1 MYKNITF
8 SCFTTFKNNLPYNCN
23 SIFKNNDEGTM
34 RKIFYSILFLFF
46 LPTFLLSQNLS
57 ITGVIKDSE
66 TEEPLPGATVIVAG
80 SSQGTISDFD
90 GNFTISAPVG
100 ASLSFSSL
108 GYQPQLVLVDQDT
121 VLNIN
126 LSPNNEL
133 DEIVVVGYGSQ
144 KRSNIVGSVAT
155 VNVDKATQNPTTN
168 VSELLR
174 GRAAGVQVNLGD
186 ARPGGNSNIVI
197 RGNVSVA
204 GGNNPLIIVD
214 GLPFDNLNDIAPED
228 IQSIEILKDAVSTS
242 IYGARAS
249 NGVILITTKKAK
261 AGYSSFNYS
270 GFVTTQTLTRN
281 FDLYDGQGYY
291 QFRTDAWKARLGLE
305 NPPLRFV
312 WNEFELDL
320 IYNDNIVDWEDLA
333 LNDALL
339 TSHALSYSSGTEKS
353 TVYSSLNYFTQ
364 DGIIPNSGFDRLQFK
379 LNYSHQL
386 TDKLNMEG
394 IINIQNADQSRETG
408 GLFLANLSP
417 IAKPFDDNGDLVK
430 YYFGQENASAINPLW
445 DQRESVD
452 ETETNLTDISL
463 RFNYDLLPKLTY
475 SLKTFYRNRNTDQ
488 GTYRSS
494 LHSAG
499 DEGNNGIG
507 VLIDTQYKQLLVE
520 HILNYEI
527 LTNDTHNLDF
537 TGVHSFDEQNFKY
550 NQLDKS
556 DFVNDALGYN
566 GLASNLLSNSRDV
579 WRRRVLSF
587 MGRVRYS
594 LQDKYLVEITTRAD
608 GASVFSDN
616 NKWGLFPALSAAYKL
631 DQDLNLDSVD
641 QLKIRLSYG
650 ATGNQGINPLESLG
664 VSNYNPYT
672 FGDTTVSGSTASSRL
687 RNPNL
692 QWETTTTLNAGVDF
706 GLLSNRVRGTVEYYK
721 SNTTDLLL
729 DRQLASSSGYTIT
742 RFNVGELQNTGFE
755 LTLNNSIIRNKDVN
769 LDLGLVWSTNQNEVI
784 ALTGETQIDP
794 ETGAPY
800 FIDITDTSGRR
811 LSIGQSINSLWM
823 PEFAGIYQEAD
834 FLEGSPITPRVGA
847 KPGHIRVIDQNQDG
861 IIDINDNIFINA
873 DPDWYGSINASLR
886 IKNFDLFMDWYF
898 VQGVTRINS
907 VLSNGEYWKASVNGP
922 VVPYYTA
929 DAPSTIWPAANA
941 NAAWLK
947 YLNSF
952 AAQDASYQRLR
963 TLTVGYNFGDT
974 LNQLLQTKS
983 GRLYFTGTN
992 LLTFTD
998 FLSYSPEQ
1006 DLSAGVFPE
1015 TLNMTLGIK
1024 LTF

>member
-1 MYKNITF
+1 MKLN
-8 SCFTTFKNNLPYNCN
+8 KH
-23 SIFKNNDEGTM
+23 IFLA
-34 RKIFYSILFLFF
+34 ILLFG
-46 LPTFLLSQNLS
+46 LLSNTLVGQNIS
-57 ITGVIKDSE
+57 VSGTVYDADTSDPI
-66 TEEPLPGATVIVAG
+66 PGAAVVILN
-80 SSQGTISDFD
+80 STQGVVSDFD
-90 GNFTISAPVG
+90 GNFSIQASIG
-100 ASLSFSSL
+100 QSLSVSAI
-108 GYQPQLVLVDQDT
+108 GYQTTTIEILQKDTFIISLV
-121 VLNIN
+121 
-126 LSPNNEL
+126 PNNEL

-144 KRSNIVGSVAT
+144 KRSNVVGSVAS
-155 VNVDKATQNPTTN
+155 VDVDQAIQTPTTN

-214 GLPFDNLNDIAPED
+214 GLPYDNLNDIAPED
-228 IQSIEILKDAVSTS
+228 IKNIEVLKDAASTS

-249 NGVILITTKKAK
+249 NGVILITTKKAIQ
-261 AGYSSFNYS
+261 GFTTFNYS
-270 GFVTTQTLTRN
+270 GYVTSQTLTRN
-281 FDLYDGQGYY
+281 FDIYDGPGFY
-291 QFRTDAWKARLGLE
+291 QFRTDAWKARLNLE

-320 IYNDNIVDWEDLA
+320 IKNDNIVDWENLA

-339 TSHALSYSSGTEKS
+339 TSHSLSYSSGTENSKI
-353 TVYSSLNYFTQ
+353 YSSLNYFTQ

-386 TDKLNMEG
+386 SEKLSMDG
-394 IINIQNADQSRETG
+394 IINIQNANQSRETG
-408 GLFLANLSP
+408 GLFLVNLSP
-417 IAKPFDDNGDLVK
+417 IAKPFNENGQLVK
-430 YYFGQENASAINPLW
+430 YFLGQENAAAINPLW
-445 DQRESVD
+445 DQRESSD
-452 ETETNLTDISL
+452 ETETNLTDLSL
-463 RFNYDLLPKLTY
+463 RFNYNILPQLTY

-507 VLIDTQYKQLLVE
+507 VLIDTQYKQALVE
-520 HILNYEI
+520 HILNYQI
-527 LTNDTHNLDF
+527 LEDELHNLNF
-537 TGVHSFDEQNFKY
+537 TGVHSYDEQNFKY

-566 GLASNLLSNSRDV
+566 GLASNLLNNSREV
-579 WRRRVLSF
+579 WRRRILSY
-587 MGRVRYS
+587 MGRFRYS
-594 LQDKYLVEITTRAD
+594 YRDKYLVEMTTRAD
-608 GASVFSDN
+608 GASVFSEN
-616 NKWGLFPALSAAYKL
+616 NKWGWFPAVSAAYKL
-631 DQDLNLDSVD
+631 GQDLNLDAVN
-641 QLKIRLSYG
+641 QLKLRLSYG

-664 VSNYNPYT
+664 VAIYSPYT
-672 FGDTTVSGSTASSRL
+672 FGDLTVSGSTASSRL

-692 QWETTTTLNAGVDF
+692 KWETTTTLNSGIDF
-706 GLLSNRVRGTVEYYK
+706 GFFSNRMRGTIEYYK

-729 DRQLASSSGYTIT
+729 DRQLATSSGYAVT

-755 LTLNNSIIRNKDVN
+755 FTFNNTLIQTSEVDF
-769 LDLGLVWSTNQNEVI
+769 DLGVIWSTNQNKII
-784 ALTGETQIDP
+784 ALTGETQINPD
-794 ETGAPY
+794 TGDPY

-811 LSIGQSINSLWM
+811 LSIGQSINSLWI
-823 PEFAGIYQEAD
+823 PEYGGIYQEAD

-847 KPGHIRVIDQNQDG
+847 KPGHIRVIDQNNDG
-861 IIDINDNIFINA
+861 VIDIKDNIFINA
-873 DPDWYGSINASLR
+873 DPDWYGSINATLR

-907 VLSNGEYWKASVNGP
+907 VLANGEYWKASINGP
-922 VVPYYTA
+922 IVPYYTSER
-929 DAPSTIWPAANA
+929 PSTQWPAANA

-963 TLTVGYNFGDT
+963 TLTLGYNFGNT
-974 LNQLLQTKS
+974 INEFLNIKS

-992 LLTFTD
+992 LFTFTD

-1006 DLSAGVFPE
+1006 DLNAGIFPE

>member
-1 MYKNITF
+1 MQTYVERTMKKTIYCIIITLF
-8 SCFTTFKNNLPYNCN
+8 FP
-23 SIFKNNDEGTM
+23 
-34 RKIFYSILFLFF
+34 LFL
-46 LPTFLLSQNLS
+46 LAQNLS
-57 ITGVIKDSE
+57 VTGIIRDNE
-66 TEEPLPGATVIVAG
+66 TKEPLPGATVVVVG
-80 SSQGTISDFD
+80 TTQGTISDFD
-90 GNFTISAPVG
+90 GNYTISAPSG

-108 GYQPQLVLVDQDT
+108 GYQTQVVIVGQDET
-121 VLNIN
+121 LDIS
-126 LSPNNEL
+126 LLGNNEL

-228 IQSIEILKDAVSTS
+228 IQSIEILKDAASTS

-249 NGVILITTKKAK
+249 NGVILITTKRAQE
-261 AGYSSFNYS
+261 GYSSFNYS
-270 GFVTTQTLTRN
+270 GFVTSQTLTRN
-281 FDLYDGQGYY
+281 FDIYDGQGFYE
-291 QFRTDAWKARLGLE
+291 FRTDAWKARLGLE

-320 IYNDNIVDWEDLA
+320 IYNDNIVNWEDLA

-339 TSHALSYSSGTEKS
+339 TSHSLSYSSGTEKS

-394 IINIQNADQSRETG
+394 IINIQNAEQSRETG

-463 RFNYDLLPKLTY
+463 RFNYDILPQLTY
-475 SLKTFYRNRNTDQ
+475 SLKTFFRNRNTDQ

-499 DEGNNGIG
+499 DEGNNGVG

-527 LTNDTHNLDF
+527 LNNETHNLDF
-537 TGVHSFDEQNFKY
+537 TGVHSYDEQNFKY

-566 GLASNLLSNSRDV
+566 GLASNLLNNSRDV

-587 MGRVRYS
+587 MGRIRYS
-594 LQDKYLVEITTRAD
+594 FQDKYLLEMTTRAD

-650 ATGNQGINPLESLG
+650 STGNQGINPLESLG
-664 VSNYNPYT
+664 VANYNPYT

-687 RNPNL
+687 RNQTYNGKL
-692 QWETTTTLNAGVDF
+692 
-706 GLLSNRVRGTVEYYK
+706 
-721 SNTTDLLL
+721 
-729 DRQLASSSGYTIT
+729 RQL
-742 RFNVGELQNTGFE
+742 
-755 LTLNNSIIRNKDVN
+755 
-769 LDLGLVWSTNQNEVI
+769 
-784 ALTGETQIDP
+784 
-794 ETGAPY
+794 
-800 FIDITDTSGRR
+800 
-811 LSIGQSINSLWM
+811 
-823 PEFAGIYQEAD
+823 
-834 FLEGSPITPRVGA
+834 
-847 KPGHIRVIDQNQDG
+847 
-861 IIDINDNIFINA
+861 
-873 DPDWYGSINASLR
+873 
-886 IKNFDLFMDWYF
+886 
-898 VQGVTRINS
+898 
-907 VLSNGEYWKASVNGP
+907 
-922 VVPYYTA
+922 
-929 DAPSTIWPAANA
+929 
-941 NAAWLK
+941 
-947 YLNSF
+947 
-952 AAQDASYQRLR
+952 
-963 TLTVGYNFGDT
+963 
-974 LNQLLQTKS
+974 
-983 GRLYFTGTN
+983 
-992 LLTFTD
+992 
-998 FLSYSPEQ
+998 
-1006 DLSAGVFPE
+1006 
-1015 TLNMTLGIK
+1015 
-1024 LTF
+1024 

>member
-1 MYKNITF
+1 MQTYVQRSMKKTIYFNIITLF
-8 SCFTTFKNNLPYNCN
+8 FP
-23 SIFKNNDEGTM
+23 
-34 RKIFYSILFLFF
+34 LFL
-46 LPTFLLSQNLS
+46 LAQNLS
-57 ITGVIKDSE
+57 VTGIIRDYGTK
-66 TEEPLPGATVIVAG
+66 EPLPGATVVVVG
-80 SSQGTISDFD
+80 TTQGTISDFD
-90 GNFTISAPVG
+90 GNYTISAPSG

-108 GYQPQLVLVDQDT
+108 GYQTQVVIVGQDET
-121 VLNIN
+121 LDIS
-126 LSPNNEL
+126 LLGNNEL

-174 GRAAGVQVNLGD
+174 GRAAGVQVNLAD

-228 IQSIEILKDAVSTS
+228 IQSIEILKDAASTS

-249 NGVILITTKKAK
+249 NGVILITTKRAQE
-261 AGYSSFNYS
+261 GYSSFNYS
-270 GFVTTQTLTRN
+270 GFVTSQTLTRN
-281 FDLYDGQGYY
+281 FDIYDGQGFYE
-291 QFRTDAWKARLGLE
+291 FRTDAWKARLDLE

-339 TSHALSYSSGTEKS
+339 TSHSLSYSSGTEKS
-353 TVYSSLNYFTQ
+353 TIYSSLNYFTQ

-394 IINIQNADQSRETG
+394 IINIQNAEQSRETG

-463 RFNYDLLPKLTY
+463 RFNYDILPQLTY
-475 SLKTFYRNRNTDQ
+475 SLKTFFRNRNTDQ

-499 DEGNNGIG
+499 DEGNNGVG

-527 LTNDTHNLDF
+527 LNNETHNLDF
-537 TGVHSFDEQNFKY
+537 TGVHSYDEQNFKY

-566 GLASNLLSNSRDV
+566 GLASNLLNNSRDV

-587 MGRVRYS
+587 MGRIRYS
-594 LQDKYLVEITTRAD
+594 FQDKYLLEMTTRAD

-650 ATGNQGINPLESLG
+650 STGNQGINPLESLG
-664 VSNYNPYT
+664 VANYNPYT

-692 QWETTTTLNAGVDF
+692 QWETTTTLNGGVDF
-706 GLLSNRVRGTVEYYK
+706 GLLSSRVRGTIEYYK

-755 LTLNNSIIRNKDVN
+755 LTLNNSVIRNKDVN
-769 LDLGLVWSTNQNEVI
+769 LDLGVVWSTNQNEVI

-811 LSIGQSINSLWM
+811 LSIGQSINSMWM
-823 PEFAGIYQEAD
+823 AEYAGIYQEAD

-861 IIDINDNIFINA
+861 VIDINDNIFINA

-898 VQGVTRINS
+898 VQGVTRVNS
-907 VLSNGEYWKASVNGP
+907 VLSNGEYWKASTNGP

-929 DAPSTIWPAANA
+929 ENPSTIWPAANA
-941 NAAWLK
+941 SAAWLK

-974 LNQLLQTKS
+974 LNQLFKTKS

-1006 DLSAGVFPE
+1006 DLRAGVFPE

>member
-1 MYKNITF
+1 MSKRIMKKIVYCNIITLF
-8 SCFTTFKNNLPYNCN
+8 VP
-23 SIFKNNDEGTM
+23 
-34 RKIFYSILFLFF
+34 LFLFA
-46 LPTFLLSQNLS
+46 QNLS
-57 ITGVIKDSE
+57 VTGVIKDNE
-66 TEEPLPGATVIVAG
+66 TKEPLPGATVVVVG
-80 SSQGTISDFD
+80 TTQGTISDFD
-90 GNFTISAPVG
+90 GNYTISALSG

-108 GYQPQLVLVDQDT
+108 GYQTQVVIVGQDET
-121 VLNIN
+121 LDIS
-126 LSPNNEL
+126 LLGNNEL

-174 GRAAGVQVNLGD
+174 GRAAGVQVNLAD

-228 IQSIEILKDAVSTS
+228 IQSIEILKDAASTS

-249 NGVILITTKKAK
+249 NGVILITTKRAQE
-261 AGYSSFNYS
+261 GYSSFNYS
-270 GFVTTQTLTRN
+270 GFVTSQTLTRN
-281 FDLYDGQGYY
+281 FDIYDGQGFYE
-291 QFRTDAWKARLGLE
+291 FRTDAWKARLDLE

-320 IYNDNIVDWEDLA
+320 IYNDNIVNWEDLA

-339 TSHALSYSSGTEKS
+339 TSHSLSYSSGTEKS
-353 TVYSSLNYFTQ
+353 TIYSSLNYFTQ

-394 IINIQNADQSRETG
+394 IINIQNAEQSRETG

-463 RFNYDLLPKLTY
+463 RFNYDILPQLTY
-475 SLKTFYRNRNTDQ
+475 SLKTFFRNRNTDQ

-499 DEGNNGIG
+499 DEGNNGVG

-527 LTNDTHNLDF
+527 LNNETHNLDF
-537 TGVHSFDEQNFKY
+537 TGVHSYDEQNFKY

-566 GLASNLLSNSRDV
+566 GLASNLLNNSRDV

-587 MGRVRYS
+587 MGRIRYS
-594 LQDKYLVEITTRAD
+594 FQDKYLLEMTTRAD

-650 ATGNQGINPLESLG
+650 STGNQGINPLESLG
-664 VSNYNPYT
+664 VANYNPYT

-692 QWETTTTLNAGVDF
+692 QWETTTTLNGGVDF
-706 GLLSNRVRGTVEYYK
+706 GLLSSRVRGTIEYYK

-755 LTLNNSIIRNKDVN
+755 LTLNNSVIRNKDVN
-769 LDLGLVWSTNQNEVI
+769 LDLGVVWSTNQNEVI

-811 LSIGQSINSLWM
+811 LSIGQSINSMWM
-823 PEFAGIYQEAD
+823 AEYAGIYQEAD

-861 IIDINDNIFINA
+861 VIDINDNIFINA

-898 VQGVTRINS
+898 VQGVTRVNS
-907 VLSNGEYWKASVNGP
+907 VLSNGEYWKASTNGP

-929 DAPSTIWPAANA
+929 ENPSTIWPAANA
-941 NAAWLK
+941 SAAWLK

-974 LNQLLQTKS
+974 LNQLFKTKS

-1006 DLSAGVFPE
+1006 DLRAGVFPE

>member
-1 MYKNITF
+1 MQTYVERAMT
-8 SCFTTFKNNLPYNCN
+8 
-23 SIFKNNDEGTM
+23 
-34 RKIFYSILFLFF
+34 KIFYYIIFIFF
-46 LPTFLLSQNLS
+46 FPTLLLSQDLS
-57 ITGVIKDSE
+57 ITGIIRDNE
-66 TEEPLPGATVIVAG
+66 TKEPLPGATIVILG
-80 SSQGTISDFD
+80 TTQGTLSDFD
-90 GNFTISAPVG
+90 GNFTINAPSG

-108 GYQPQLVLVDQDT
+108 GYQTEVIIVDQDK
-121 VLNIN
+121 VLDIN
-126 LSPNNEL
+126 LIPNNEL

-228 IQSIEILKDAVSTS
+228 IQSIEILKDAASTS

-249 NGVILITTKKAK
+249 NGVILITTKKAQE
-261 AGYSSFNYS
+261 GYSSFNYS

-281 FDLYDGQGYY
+281 FDIYDGQGFY
-291 QFRTDAWKARLGLE
+291 QFRTDAWKARLGME

-320 IYNDNIVDWEDLA
+320 IYNDNIVNWEDLA

-339 TSHALSYSSGTEKS
+339 TSHSLSYSSGTEKS

-463 RFNYDLLPKLTY
+463 RFNYEILPQLTY

-499 DEGNNGIG
+499 DEGNNGVG

-527 LTNDTHNLDF
+527 LNNDTHNLDF
-537 TGVHSFDEQNFKY
+537 TGVHSYDEQNFKY

-594 LQDKYLVEITTRAD
+594 FQDKYLLEMTTRAD
-608 GASVFSDN
+608 GASVFSEN
-616 NKWGLFPALSAAYKL
+616 NKWGMFPALSAAYKL
-631 DQDLNLDSVD
+631 DQDLNIDSID

-650 ATGNQGINPLESLG
+650 STGNQGINPLESLG
-664 VSNYNPYT
+664 VADYNPYT

-692 QWETTTTLNAGVDF
+692 QWETTTTLNGGVDF

-755 LTLNNSIIRNKDVN
+755 FTLNNSIISNNNVN
-769 LDLGLVWSTNQNEVI
+769 FDLGLIWSTNQNEVI

-794 ETGAPY
+794 ETGASY

-823 PEFAGIYQEAD
+823 PEYAGIYQEAD

-861 IIDINDNIFINA
+861 LIDINDNIFINA

-907 VLSNGEYWKASVNGP
+907 VLSNGEYWKSSINGP

-929 DAPSTIWPAANA
+929 ASPSTVWPAANA
-941 NAAWLK
+941 SAAWLK

-974 LNQLLQTKS
+974 LNQLFKTKS

-1006 DLSAGVFPE
+1006 DLRAGVFPE

>member
-1 MYKNITF
+1 MQLSKHI
-8 SCFTTFKNNLPYNCN
+8 
-23 SIFKNNDEGTM
+23 IQV
-34 RKIFYSILFLFF
+34 ILFFG
-46 LPTFLLSQNLS
+46 LLSNTLVGQNIS
-57 ITGVIKDSE
+57 VSGTVYDADTRDPI
-66 TEEPLPGATVIVAG
+66 PGAAVVILN
-80 SSQGTISDFD
+80 STQGVVSDFD
-90 GNFTISAPVG
+90 GNFSIQASIG
-100 ASLSFSSL
+100 QSLSVSAL
-108 GYQPQLVLVDQDT
+108 GYQTTTIEILQKDTFIIRLV
-121 VLNIN
+121 
-126 LSPNNEL
+126 PNNEL

-144 KRSNIVGSVAT
+144 KRSNVVGSVAS
-155 VNVDKATQNPTTN
+155 VDVDQAIQTPTTN

-214 GLPFDNLNDIAPED
+214 GLPYDNLNDIAPED
-228 IQSIEILKDAVSTS
+228 IKNIEVLKDAASTS

-249 NGVILITTKKAK
+249 NGVILITTKKAVQ
-261 AGYSSFNYS
+261 GFTTFNYS
-270 GFVTTQTLTRN
+270 GYVTSQTLTRN
-281 FDLYDGQGYY
+281 FDIYDGPGFY
-291 QFRTDAWKARLGLE
+291 QFRTDAWKARLNLE

-320 IYNDNIVDWEDLA
+320 IKNDNIVDWENLA

-339 TSHALSYSSGTEKS
+339 TSHSLSYSSGTEKS
-353 TVYSSLNYFTQ
+353 KIYSSLNYFTQ

-386 TDKLNMEG
+386 SEKLSMDG
-394 IINIQNADQSRETG
+394 IINIQNANQSRETG
-408 GLFLANLSP
+408 GLFLVNLSP
-417 IAKPFDDNGDLVK
+417 IAKPFDENGQLVK
-430 YYFGQENASAINPLW
+430 YFLGQENAAAINPLW
-445 DQRESVD
+445 DQRESSD
-452 ETETNLTDISL
+452 ETETNLTDLSL
-463 RFNYDLLPKLTY
+463 RFNYNILPQLTY

-507 VLIDTQYKQLLVE
+507 VLIDTQYKQALVE
-520 HILNYEI
+520 HILNYQI
-527 LTNDTHNLDF
+527 LEDDLHNINF
-537 TGVHSFDEQNFKY
+537 TGVHSYDEQNFKY

-556 DFVNDALGYN
+556 DFVNDALGFN
-566 GLASNLLSNSRDV
+566 GLASNLLNNFREV
-579 WRRRVLSF
+579 WRRRILSY
-587 MGRVRYS
+587 MGRFRYS
-594 LQDKYLVEITTRAD
+594 YRDKYLVEMTTRAD
-608 GASVFSDN
+608 GASVFSEN
-616 NKWGLFPALSAAYKL
+616 NKWGWFPAVSAAYKL
-631 DQDLNLDSVD
+631 GQDLSLDAVN
-641 QLKIRLSYG
+641 QLKLRLSYG

-664 VSNYNPYT
+664 VANYSPYT
-672 FGDTTVSGSTASSRL
+672 FGDLTVSGSTASSRL

-692 QWETTTTLNAGVDF
+692 KWETTTTLNSGIDF
-706 GLLSNRVRGTVEYYK
+706 GFFSNRISGTIEYYK

-729 DRQLASSSGYTIT
+729 DRQLATSSGYAVT

-755 LTLNNSIIRNKDVN
+755 FTLNNTLIQTSEVDF
-769 LDLGLVWSTNQNEVI
+769 DLGVIWSTNQNKMI
-784 ALTGETQIDP
+784 ALTGETQINPD
-794 ETGAPY
+794 TGNTY

-811 LSIGQSINSLWM
+811 LSIGQSINSLWI
-823 PEFAGIYQEAD
+823 PEYGGIYQEAD

-847 KPGHIRVIDQNQDG
+847 KPGHIRVIDQNNDG
-861 IIDINDNIFINA
+861 VLDIKDNIFINA
-873 DPDWYGSINASLR
+873 DPDWYGSINATLR

-907 VLSNGEYWKASVNGP
+907 VLANGEYWKASINGP
-922 VVPYYTA
+922 IVPYYTSES
-929 DAPSTIWPAANA
+929 PSTQWPAANA
-941 NAAWLK
+941 SAAWLK
-947 YLNSF
+947 YLTSF

-963 TLTVGYNFGDT
+963 TLTVGYNFGNM
-974 LNQLLQTKS
+974 LNEFFNVKS

-1006 DLSAGVFPE
+1006 DLNAGIFPE

>member
-1 MYKNITF
+1 MSKRIMKKIIYCNIITLF
-8 SCFTTFKNNLPYNCN
+8 VP
-23 SIFKNNDEGTM
+23 
-34 RKIFYSILFLFF
+34 LFLFA
-46 LPTFLLSQNLS
+46 QNLS
-57 ITGVIKDSE
+57 VTGVIKDNE
-66 TEEPLPGATVIVAG
+66 TKEPLPGATVVVVG
-80 SSQGTISDFD
+80 TTQGTISDFD
-90 GNFTISAPVG
+90 GNYTISALSG

-108 GYQPQLVLVDQDT
+108 GYQTQVVIVGQDET
-121 VLNIN
+121 LDIS
-126 LSPNNEL
+126 LLGNNEL

-228 IQSIEILKDAVSTS
+228 IQSIEILKDAASTS

-249 NGVILITTKKAK
+249 NGVILITTKRAQE
-261 AGYSSFNYS
+261 GYSSFNYS
-270 GFVTTQTLTRN
+270 GFVTSQTLTRN
-281 FDLYDGQGYY
+281 FDIYDGQGFYE
-291 QFRTDAWKARLGLE
+291 FRTDAWKARLDLE

-320 IYNDNIVDWEDLA
+320 IYNDNIVNWEDLA

-339 TSHALSYSSGTEKS
+339 TSHSLSYSSGTEKS
-353 TVYSSLNYFTQ
+353 TIYSSLNYFTQ

-394 IINIQNADQSRETG
+394 IINIQNAEQSRETG

-463 RFNYDLLPKLTY
+463 RFNYDILPQLTY
-475 SLKTFYRNRNTDQ
+475 SLKTFFRNRNTDQ

-499 DEGNNGIG
+499 DEGNNGVG

-527 LTNDTHNLDF
+527 LNNETHNLDF
-537 TGVHSFDEQNFKY
+537 TGVHSYDEQNFKY

-566 GLASNLLSNSRDV
+566 GLASNLLNNSRDV

-587 MGRVRYS
+587 MGRIRYS
-594 LQDKYLVEITTRAD
+594 FQDKYLLEMTTRAD

-650 ATGNQGINPLESLG
+650 STGNQGINPLESLG
-664 VSNYNPYT
+664 VANYNPYT

-692 QWETTTTLNAGVDF
+692 QWETTTTLNGGVDF
-706 GLLSNRVRGTVEYYK
+706 GLFSNRVRGTIEYYK

-755 LTLNNSIIRNKDVN
+755 LTLNNSVIRNKDVN
-769 LDLGLVWSTNQNEVI
+769 LDLGVVWSTNQNEVI

-811 LSIGQSINSLWM
+811 LSIGQSINSMWM
-823 PEFAGIYQEAD
+823 AEYAGIYQEAD

-861 IIDINDNIFINA
+861 VIDINDNIFINA

-898 VQGVTRINS
+898 VQGVTRVNS
-907 VLSNGEYWKASVNGP
+907 VLSNGEYWKASTNGP

-929 DAPSTIWPAANA
+929 ENPSTIWPAANA
-941 NAAWLK
+941 SAAWLK

-974 LNQLLQTKS
+974 LNQLFKTKS

-1006 DLSAGVFPE
+1006 DLRAGVFPE

>member
-1 MYKNITF
+1 MSKRIMKKIIYCNIITLF
-8 SCFTTFKNNLPYNCN
+8 VP
-23 SIFKNNDEGTM
+23 
-34 RKIFYSILFLFF
+34 LFLFA
-46 LPTFLLSQNLS
+46 QNLS
-57 ITGVIKDSE
+57 VTGVIKDNE
-66 TEEPLPGATVIVAG
+66 TKEPLPGATVVVVG
-80 SSQGTISDFD
+80 TTQGTISDFD
-90 GNFTISAPVG
+90 GNYTISALSG

-108 GYQPQLVLVDQDT
+108 GYQTQVVIVGQDET
-121 VLNIN
+121 LDIS
-126 LSPNNEL
+126 LLGNNEL

-174 GRAAGVQVNLGD
+174 GRAAGVQVNLAD

-228 IQSIEILKDAVSTS
+228 IQSIEILKDAASTS
-242 IYGARAS
+242 IYGARAY
-249 NGVILITTKKAK
+249 NGVILITTKRAQE
-261 AGYSSFNYS
+261 GYSSFNYS
-270 GFVTTQTLTRN
+270 GFVTSQTLTRN
-281 FDLYDGQGYY
+281 FDIYDGQGFYE
-291 QFRTDAWKARLGLE
+291 FRTDAWKARLDLE

-320 IYNDNIVDWEDLA
+320 IYNDNIVNWEDLA

-339 TSHALSYSSGTEKS
+339 TSHSLSYSSGTEKS
-353 TVYSSLNYFTQ
+353 TIYSSLNYFTQ

-394 IINIQNADQSRETG
+394 IINIQNAEQSRETG

-463 RFNYDLLPKLTY
+463 RFNYDILPQLTY
-475 SLKTFYRNRNTDQ
+475 SLKTFFRNRNTDQ

-499 DEGNNGIG
+499 DEGNNGVG

-527 LTNDTHNLDF
+527 LNNETHNLDF
-537 TGVHSFDEQNFKY
+537 TGVHSYDEQNFKY

-566 GLASNLLSNSRDV
+566 GLASNLLNNSRDV

-587 MGRVRYS
+587 MGRIRYS
-594 LQDKYLVEITTRAD
+594 FQDKYLLEMTTRAD

-650 ATGNQGINPLESLG
+650 STGNQGINPLESLG
-664 VSNYNPYT
+664 VANYNPYT

-692 QWETTTTLNAGVDF
+692 QWETTTTLNGGVDF
-706 GLLSNRVRGTVEYYK
+706 GLLSSRVRGTIEYYK

-755 LTLNNSIIRNKDVN
+755 LTLNNSVIRNKDVN
-769 LDLGLVWSTNQNEVI
+769 LDLGVVWSTNQNEVI

-811 LSIGQSINSLWM
+811 LSIGQSINSMWM
-823 PEFAGIYQEAD
+823 AEYAGIYQEAD

-861 IIDINDNIFINA
+861 VIDINDNIFINA

-898 VQGVTRINS
+898 VQGVTRVNS
-907 VLSNGEYWKASVNGP
+907 VLSNGEYWKASTNGP

-929 DAPSTIWPAANA
+929 ENPSTIWPAANA
-941 NAAWLK
+941 SAAWLK

-974 LNQLLQTKS
+974 LNQLFKTKS

-1006 DLSAGVFPE
+1006 DLRAGVFPE

>member
-1 MYKNITF
+1 MSKRIMKKIIYCNIITLF
-8 SCFTTFKNNLPYNCN
+8 VP
-23 SIFKNNDEGTM
+23 
-34 RKIFYSILFLFF
+34 LFLFA
-46 LPTFLLSQNLS
+46 QNLS
-57 ITGVIKDSE
+57 VTGVIKDNE
-66 TEEPLPGATVIVAG
+66 TKEPLPGATVVVVG
-80 SSQGTISDFD
+80 TTQGTISDFD
-90 GNFTISAPVG
+90 GNYTISALSG

-108 GYQPQLVLVDQDT
+108 GYQTQVVIVGQDET
-121 VLNIN
+121 LDIS
-126 LSPNNEL
+126 LLGNNEL

-228 IQSIEILKDAVSTS
+228 IQSIEILKDAASTS

-249 NGVILITTKKAK
+249 NGVILITTKRAQE
-261 AGYSSFNYS
+261 GYSSFNYS
-270 GFVTTQTLTRN
+270 GFVTSQTLTRN
-281 FDLYDGQGYY
+281 FDIYDGQGFYE
-291 QFRTDAWKARLGLE
+291 FRTDAWKARLDLE

-320 IYNDNIVDWEDLA
+320 IYNDNIVNWEDLA

-339 TSHALSYSSGTEKS
+339 TSHSLSYSSGTEKS
-353 TVYSSLNYFTQ
+353 TIYSSLNYFTQ

-394 IINIQNADQSRETG
+394 IINIQNAEQSRETG

-463 RFNYDLLPKLTY
+463 RFNYDILPQLTY
-475 SLKTFYRNRNTDQ
+475 SLKTFFRNRNTDQ

-499 DEGNNGIG
+499 DEGNNGVG

-527 LTNDTHNLDF
+527 LNNETHNLDF
-537 TGVHSFDEQNFKY
+537 TGVHSYDEQNFKY

-566 GLASNLLSNSRDV
+566 GLASNLLNNSRDV

-587 MGRVRYS
+587 MGRIRYS
-594 LQDKYLVEITTRAD
+594 FQDKYLLEMTTRAD

-650 ATGNQGINPLESLG
+650 STGNQGINPLESLG
-664 VSNYNPYT
+664 VANYNPYT

-692 QWETTTTLNAGVDF
+692 QWETTTTLNGGVDF
-706 GLLSNRVRGTVEYYK
+706 GLLSSRVRGTIEYYK

-755 LTLNNSIIRNKDVN
+755 LTLNNSVIRNKDVN
-769 LDLGLVWSTNQNEVI
+769 LDLGVVWSTNQNEVI

-811 LSIGQSINSLWM
+811 LSIGQSINSMWM
-823 PEFAGIYQEAD
+823 AEYAGIYQEAD

-861 IIDINDNIFINA
+861 VIDINDNIFINA

-898 VQGVTRINS
+898 VQGVTRVNS
-907 VLSNGEYWKASVNGP
+907 VLSNGEYWKASTNGP

-929 DAPSTIWPAANA
+929 ENPSTIWPAANA
-941 NAAWLK
+941 SAAWLK

-974 LNQLLQTKS
+974 LNQLFKTKS

-1006 DLSAGVFPE
+1006 DLRAGVFPE

>member
-1 MYKNITF
+1 M
-8 SCFTTFKNNLPYNCN
+8 
-23 SIFKNNDEGTM
+23 
-34 RKIFYSILFLFF
+34 
-46 LPTFLLSQNLS
+46 
-57 ITGVIKDSE
+57 
-66 TEEPLPGATVIVAG
+66 
-80 SSQGTISDFD
+80 
-90 GNFTISAPVG
+90 
-100 ASLSFSSL
+100 
-108 GYQPQLVLVDQDT
+108 
-121 VLNIN
+121 
-126 LSPNNEL
+126 

-174 GRAAGVQVNLGD
+174 GRAAGVQVNLAD

-228 IQSIEILKDAVSTS
+228 IQSIEILKDAASTS

-249 NGVILITTKKAK
+249 NGVILITTKRAQE
-261 AGYSSFNYS
+261 GYSSFNYS
-270 GFVTTQTLTRN
+270 GFVTSQTLTRN
-281 FDLYDGQGYY
+281 FDIYDGQGFYE
-291 QFRTDAWKARLGLE
+291 FRTDAWKARLDLE

-320 IYNDNIVDWEDLA
+320 IYNDNIVNWEDLA

-339 TSHALSYSSGTEKS
+339 TSHSLSYSSGTEKS
-353 TVYSSLNYFTQ
+353 TIYSSLNYFTQ

-394 IINIQNADQSRETG
+394 IINIQNAEQSRETG

-463 RFNYDLLPKLTY
+463 RFNYDILPQLTY
-475 SLKTFYRNRNTDQ
+475 SLKTFFRNRNTDQ

-499 DEGNNGIG
+499 DEGNNGVG

-527 LTNDTHNLDF
+527 LNNETHNLDF
-537 TGVHSFDEQNFKY
+537 TGVHSYDEQNFKY

-566 GLASNLLSNSRDV
+566 GLASNLLNNSRDV

-587 MGRVRYS
+587 MGRIRYS
-594 LQDKYLVEITTRAD
+594 FQDKYLLEMTTRAD

-650 ATGNQGINPLESLG
+650 STGNQGINPLESLG
-664 VSNYNPYT
+664 VANYNPYT

-692 QWETTTTLNAGVDF
+692 QWETTTTLNGGVDF
-706 GLLSNRVRGTVEYYK
+706 GLFSNRVRGTIEYYK

-755 LTLNNSIIRNKDVN
+755 LTLNNSVIRNKDVN
-769 LDLGLVWSTNQNEVI
+769 LDLGVVWSTNQNEVI

-811 LSIGQSINSLWM
+811 LSIGQSINSMWM
-823 PEFAGIYQEAD
+823 AEYAGIYQEAD

-861 IIDINDNIFINA
+861 VIDINDNIFINA

-898 VQGVTRINS
+898 VQGVTRVNS
-907 VLSNGEYWKASVNGP
+907 VLSNGEYWKASTNGP

-929 DAPSTIWPAANA
+929 ENPSTIWPAANA
-941 NAAWLK
+941 SAAWLK

-974 LNQLLQTKS
+974 LNQLFKTKS

-1006 DLSAGVFPE
+1006 DLRAGVFPE

>member
-1 MYKNITF
+1 MK
-8 SCFTTFKNNLPYNCN
+8 
-23 SIFKNNDEGTM
+23 E
-34 RKIFYSILFLFF
+34 RKFLFPF
-46 LPTFLLSQNLS
+46 YLFFFIFHAIAFGQSVTVSG
-57 ITGVIKDSE
+57 IIVDSE
-66 TEEPLPGATVIVAG
+66 TNQPIPGATVLVLG
-80 SSQGTISDFD
+80 SNQGVSSDFD
-90 GNFTISAPVG
+90 GYYSIDTQKG
-100 ASLSFSSL
+100 ARLSFGSI
-108 GYQPQLVLVDQDT
+108 GYQSYLFT
-121 VLNIN
+121 VANQGEFNIS
-126 LSPNNEL
+126 LTPDNEL

-214 GLPFDNLNDIAPED
+214 GLPYDSLNDIAPED
-228 IQSIEILKDAVSTS
+228 IANIEILKDAASTS

-249 NGVILITTKKAK
+249 NGVILVTTKKARK
-261 AGYSSFNYS
+261 GYTSFNYS
-270 GFVTTQTLTRN
+270 GYVTSQTLTRN
-281 FDLYDGQGYY
+281 FEIYDGQG
-291 QFRTDAWKARLGLE
+291 FFDFKMDAWRARLGV
-305 NPPLRFV
+305 NKPPLKFV
-312 WNEFELDL
+312 WNEYELDL
-320 IYNDNIVDWEDLA
+320 INNNNIVDWEDLA

-339 TSHALSYSSGTEKS
+339 TSHSLSYSSGSEKA

-386 TDKLNMEG
+386 TEKLSLDG
-394 IINIQNADQSRETG
+394 IINVQNANQNRETG

-417 IAKPFDDNGDLVK
+417 IAKPYDDTGNLVK
-430 YYFGQENASAINPLW
+430 YFLGTENTGAINPLW

-452 ETETNLTDISL
+452 ETETNLTDLSL
-463 RFNYDLLPKLTY
+463 RFNYDLLPQLTY
-475 SLKTFYRNRNTDQ
+475 SLKTFFRNRNTDQ

-520 HILNYEI
+520 HILNYQVLDLEQ
-527 LTNDTHNLDF
+527 HKLDF

-566 GLASNLLSNSRDV
+566 GLASKLLNNSRDV

-594 LQDKYLVEITTRAD
+594 FKDKYLLEMTTRAD
-608 GASVFSDN
+608 GASVFSEN
-616 NKWGLFPALSAAYKL
+616 NKWGWFPALSAAYKL
-631 DQDLNLDSVD
+631 DQDLDLDNID
-641 QLKIRLSYG
+641 QLKVRLSYG

-664 VSNYNPYT
+664 VADYNPYT
-672 FGDTTVSGSTASSRL
+672 FGDLTVSGSSASSRL

-706 GLLSNRVRGTVEYYK
+706 GLFTNRIRGTVEYYQ

-729 DRQLASSSGYTIT
+729 DRQLASSSGYTVT
-742 RFNVGELQNTGFE
+742 RFNVGELQNTGIEF
-755 LTLNNSIIRNKDVN
+755 TLNNSLISTPDFGF
-769 LDLGLVWSTNQNEVI
+769 DLGLIWSTNKNEI
-784 ALTGETQIDP
+784 ISLTGETQIDP
-794 ETGAPY
+794 QTGQEY

-823 PEFAGIYQEAD
+823 PEYGGIYQEAD

-847 KPGHIRVIDQNQDG
+847 KPGHIRVIDQNKDG
-861 IIDINDNIFINA
+861 ILDIKDNIFINA

-886 IKNFDLFMDWYF
+886 FKNFDLFMDWYF
-898 VQGVTRINS
+898 VQGVTQVNS
-907 VLSNGEYWKASVNGP
+907 ILANGEFWKASFNGP
-922 VVPYYTA
+922 VVPYYTPES
-929 DAPSTIWPAANA
+929 PSTQWPMANA

-963 TLTVGYNFGDT
+963 TLTVGYNFGEE
-974 LNQLLQTKS
+974 LNQLLKTKS
-983 GRLYFTGTN
+983 GRVYFTGTN

-1006 DLSAGVFPE
+1006 DLVAGVFPE

>member
-1 MYKNITF
+1 LQTYVERSMKKTIYFNIITLF
-8 SCFTTFKNNLPYNCN
+8 FP
-23 SIFKNNDEGTM
+23 
-34 RKIFYSILFLFF
+34 LFL
-46 LPTFLLSQNLS
+46 LAQNLS
-57 ITGVIKDSE
+57 VTGIIRDYGTK
-66 TEEPLPGATVIVAG
+66 EPLPGATVVVVG
-80 SSQGTISDFD
+80 TTQGTISDFD
-90 GNFTISAPVG
+90 GNYTISAPSG

-108 GYQPQLVLVDQDT
+108 GYQTQVVIVGQDET
-121 VLNIN
+121 LDIS
-126 LSPNNEL
+126 LLGNNEL

-228 IQSIEILKDAVSTS
+228 IQSIEILKDAASTS

-249 NGVILITTKKAK
+249 NGVILITTKRAQE
-261 AGYSSFNYS
+261 GYSSFNYS
-270 GFVTTQTLTRN
+270 GFVTSQTLTRN
-281 FDLYDGQGYY
+281 FDIYDGQGFYE
-291 QFRTDAWKARLGLE
+291 FRTDAWKARLGLE

-320 IYNDNIVDWEDLA
+320 IYNDNIVNWEDLA

-339 TSHALSYSSGTEKS
+339 TSHSLSYSSGTEKS
-353 TVYSSLNYFTQ
+353 TIYSSLNYFTQ

-394 IINIQNADQSRETG
+394 IINIQNAEQSRETG

-463 RFNYDLLPKLTY
+463 RFNYDILPQLTY
-475 SLKTFYRNRNTDQ
+475 SLKTFFRNRNTDQ

-499 DEGNNGIG
+499 DEGNNGVG

-527 LTNDTHNLDF
+527 LNNETHNLDF
-537 TGVHSFDEQNFKY
+537 TGVHSYDEQNFKY

-566 GLASNLLSNSRDV
+566 GLASNLLNNSRDV

-587 MGRVRYS
+587 MGRIRYS
-594 LQDKYLVEITTRAD
+594 FQDKYLLEMTTRAD

-650 ATGNQGINPLESLG
+650 STGNQGINPLESLG
-664 VSNYNPYT
+664 VANYNPYT

-692 QWETTTTLNAGVDF
+692 QWETTTTLNGGVDF
-706 GLLSNRVRGTVEYYK
+706 GLFSNRVRGTIEYYK

-755 LTLNNSIIRNKDVN
+755 LTLNNSVIRNKDVN
-769 LDLGLVWSTNQNEVI
+769 LDLGVVWSTNQNEVI

-811 LSIGQSINSLWM
+811 LSIGQSINSMWM
-823 PEFAGIYQEAD
+823 AEYAGIYQEAD

-861 IIDINDNIFINA
+861 VIDINDNIFINA

-898 VQGVTRINS
+898 VQGVTRVNS
-907 VLSNGEYWKASVNGP
+907 VLSNGEYWKASTNGP

-929 DAPSTIWPAANA
+929 ENPSTIWPAANA
-941 NAAWLK
+941 SAAWLK

-974 LNQLLQTKS
+974 LNQLFKTKS

-1006 DLSAGVFPE
+1006 DLRAGVFPE